1 MRLTITI
8 NCTPKKG
15 RADRLDQ
22 AITKAVRKHGKRKG
36 LIVHIQYHQEDTE

>member
-15 RADRLDQ
+15 HTDRLDQ
-22 AITKAVRKHGKRKG
+22 AITRAVRKHGKRKG
-36 LIVHIQYHQEDTE
+36 LVVHIQYHQEEQ

>member
-22 AITKAVRKHGKRKG
+22 A
-36 LIVHIQYHQEDTE
+36 HIQYHQEDTE